1 MALVRSVSCG
11 MLSIKRQMWR
21 TGSCPA
27 LMHTAPLIAPVAKP
41 WAVVAV
47 HVRSELAGDAY
58 LASVRFARAV
68 AGQRLVKCSTLKLQ
82 SPWSY
87 EMQEPIPPPQD
98 LPPLEVLVR
107 LECKNVQ
114 KKKCTNSKLPI

>member
-1 MALVRSVSCG
+1 
-11 MLSIKRQMWR
+11 
-21 TGSCPA
+21 
-27 LMHTAPLIAPVAKP
+27 MHTAPLIAPVAKP

-47 HVRSELAGDAY
+47 HVRSELVGDAY

-68 AGQRLVKCSTLKLQ
+68 ARHPFAKCSTVKLQ
-82 SPWSY
+82 SAWSY

-98 LPPLEVLVR
+98 LPPLEDLAR

-114 KKKCTNSKLPI
+114 KKKVHELKMPI